1 VLDGA
6 LKLIVACPMLDVA
19 VTPVGTP
26 GIVEGVTEFD
36 IDDAAPTPCPFV
48 AVTVNVYAVPLLNP
62 VTVIGLP
69 VEVALYVSVPSM
81 TV

>member
-1 VLDGA
+1 MLDGA

>member
-48 AVTVNVYAVPLLNP
+48 AVTVNVYAVPLVNP